1 MIHSL
6 GRLASLRSARINR
19 AELKSQIELSLCL
32 FMEPQLTSLKVVSS
46 LSLKK
51 ETDTDYIL
59 IYLTLI
65 VFRDE

>member
-19 AELKSQIELSLCL
+19 AKLKSRNELSVCL
-32 FMEPQLTSLKVVSS
+32 FMETRLVPLKVVSS

-51 ETDTDYIL
+51 ETDTDYI
-59 IYLTLI
+59 IIFLTLI

>member
-1 MIHSL
+1 M
-6 GRLASLRSARINR
+6 RFARINR
-19 AELKSQIELSLCL
+19 AELRSQIELSLCL
-32 FMEPQLTSLKVVSS
+32 FMEPQLTPLKVVSS

>member
-1 MIHSL
+1 M
-6 GRLASLRSARINR
+6 RSARINR

-32 FMEPQLTSLKVVSS
+32 FMEPQLTPLKVVPL